1 MAHIERPEADWNRKG
16 LEEHKK
22 REDLNMPCGKKDKP
36 TYKTKKQAMKHGY
49 ITYGR
54 YKTGAK
60 KFRVYKV
67 KDGWNVAEK

>member
-1 MAHIERPEADWNRKG
+1 
-16 LEEHKK
+16 
-22 REDLNMPCGKKDKP
+22 MPCGKKDKP

-49 ITYGR
+49 ITYGK
-54 YKTGAK
+54 YKTGAN